1 MKRLLMGGL
10 TAVLVAA
17 GLALTAPVE
26 ATQPPTVHH
35 PECPDGQTLIKD
47 QPPYSGLSVEV
58 KYPGTLW
65 IKAGPQH
72 FPVPVVS
79 VGEVYT
85 PQGVSGW
92 PMNRPGNAYLEISH
106 VDYCTPETP
115 PTTPPPTTAPP
126 TTAPPTTAPPTTAP
140 PTTAPPTTA
149 PPTTAPPTT
158 APPTTQP
165 PVTIPPVTTAPPP
178 EVCIQH
184 IVPGP
189 DLAEG
194 DYVINPVDPTG
205 TTRWGILPC
214 SPPPPPEE
222 PPPVTTTPE
231 LPSTGSNATGWMLSM
246 AVLAGLSG
254 LGLIGLARRRTG

>member
-10 TAVLVAA
+10 TAILVAA

-26 ATQPPTVHH
+26 AKPPPTVHH
-35 PECPDGQTLIKD
+35 PECPAGQTLIKD
-47 QPPYSGLSVEV
+47 QPPYSGLSVTV

-85 PQGVSGW
+85 PQGVSSW
-92 PMNRPGNAYLEISH
+92 PMNKPGNAYLEISH

-115 PTTPPPTTAPP
+115 PPTDPPPTDPPPTDPPPTDPPVTDPPVTDPPVTDPPPTDPPVTNPPPTDPPVVTTPPTDPP
-126 TTAPPTTAPPTTAP
+126 V
-140 PTTAPPTTA
+140 
-149 PPTTAPPTT
+149 
-158 APPTTQP
+158 
-165 PVTIPPVTTAPPP
+165 VTIPPVTTP
-178 EVCIQH
+178 
-184 IVPGP
+184 
-189 DLAEG
+189 
-194 DYVINPVDPTG
+194 
-205 TTRWGILPC
+205 
-214 SPPPPPEE
+214 